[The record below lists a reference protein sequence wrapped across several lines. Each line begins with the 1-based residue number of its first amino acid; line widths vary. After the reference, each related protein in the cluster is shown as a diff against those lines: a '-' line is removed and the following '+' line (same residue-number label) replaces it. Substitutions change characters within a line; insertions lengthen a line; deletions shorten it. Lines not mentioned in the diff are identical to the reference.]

1 MEAEKNDLE
10 MLTEDLIMDNA
21 HKSTLPHVR
30 KNVTIIRR
38 LIIKSENIL
47 YILLVFMC
55 VYIYIIYIYD
65 ICIHTMNYQHFSLV
79 FYKASGFVNSS
90 TESKV
95 IQGFISFLI
104 LKIKS

>member
-1 MEAEKNDLE
+1 MNLESRWVRQKSDQSKGKLEAEKNDLE

-38 LIIKSENIL
+38 LIIKSENTL

-55 VYIYIIYIYD
+55 VCVYIYIYIYIY
-65 ICIHTMNYQHFSLV
+65 IYMIYVYTRWTINIFP
-79 FYKASGFVNSS
+79 
-90 TESKV
+90 
-95 IQGFISFLI
+95 
-104 LKIKS
+104 